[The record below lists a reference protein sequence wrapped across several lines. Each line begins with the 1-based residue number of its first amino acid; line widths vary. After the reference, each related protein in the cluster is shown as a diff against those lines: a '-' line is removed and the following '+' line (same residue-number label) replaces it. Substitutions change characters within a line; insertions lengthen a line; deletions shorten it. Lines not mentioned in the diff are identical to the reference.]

1 MEIYK
6 DPLPQKE
13 NENETAENRVT
24 SPFRNTQSQTLFA
37 LVGSGV
43 NYLH

>member
-6 DPLPQKE
+6 DPLLRK

-24 SPFRNTQSQTLFA
+24 SPFRNTQSQTLFP
-37 LVGSGV
+37 LVGSRI